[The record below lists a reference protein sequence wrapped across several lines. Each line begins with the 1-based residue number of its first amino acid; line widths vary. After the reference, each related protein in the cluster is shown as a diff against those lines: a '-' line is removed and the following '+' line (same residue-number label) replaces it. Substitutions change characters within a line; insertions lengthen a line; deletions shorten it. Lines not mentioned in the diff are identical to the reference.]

1 MSTYSIDFKIAASKD
16 SVSRLEQS
24 LSPTICDGYESPS
37 YENSPM
43 ASELRLSSMKDIL
56 PLLDKTD
63 DIIAERIV
71 LDLRGFAGDFPRLVI
86 FLAPLFY
93 RWKGRE
99 LIAIADDGGATDWMP
114 PALADLLRSLE
125 LRSKGVRIVSCP
137 TCARCR
143 TNFPAM
149 VRSLEDR
156 LGRINKPLDVA
167 IMGCE
172 VNGPGEAKAAD
183 VGIAFGDQ
191 KGMLFKNGEKVRVV
205 EIEEAAEALMQ
216 AIEEM

>member
-1 MSTYSIDFKIAASKD
+1 MTSYSIEFTIAANEET
-16 SVSRLEQS
+16 VSRLKQS
-24 LSPTICDGYESPS
+24 LSPSICDGYNTPS
-37 YENSPM
+37 SLETPT
-43 ASELRLSSMKDIL
+43 ASELRLSSMKDIF
-56 PLLDKTD
+56 PLLNATD
-63 DIIAERIV
+63 GIEAERIV

-93 RWKGRE
+93 RWKGRD
-99 LIAIADDGGATDWMP
+99 LAAIADDGGETDWMP

-125 LRSKGVRIVSCP
+125 LRSKGVRIISCP

-167 IMGCE
+167 VMGCE

-216 AIEEM
+216 TIEEM